1 MTSTTRDRQ
10 RGRFTGLVPAALFA
24 AFFWVAPGAGQAL
37 LAAGG
42 QSGFAASDRDGNGTL
57 DSEEFRDRMVETFYL
72 MDKNGDGHLTMNE
85 LPAAS
90 RKDFA
95 AADQNGDGRLVLKE
109 FLVIHF
115 FSFRAADT
123 NGDGVLSPAEVSA
136 AEARQ

>member
-1 MTSTTRDRQ
+1 MTMKTSNRPW
-10 RGRFTGLVPAALFA
+10 GWLTGFVPAALFS
-24 AFFWVAPGAGQAL
+24 AFILVMPGAGQAL

-42 QSGFAASDRDGNGTL
+42 QSDFAASDRDGNGSL

-72 MDKNGDGHLTMNE
+72 LDNNGDGQLTMDE

-90 RKDFA
+90 RQGFN
-95 AADQNGDGRLVLKE
+95 AADQNADNRLVMKE
-109 FLVIHF
+109 FLIIHF

-123 NGDGVLSPAEVSA
+123 NGDGVLSPAEVKA

>member
-1 MTSTTRDRQ
+1 MTMKTRDSR
-10 RGRFTGLVPAALFA
+10 RGRLTGITPAVLLA
-24 AFFWVAPGAGQAL
+24 AFLWAAPGSGQAL

-42 QSGFAASDRDGNGTL
+42 QSDFAASDRDGNGTL

-72 MDKNGDGHLTMNE
+72 MDKNGDGHLTMDE

-90 RKDFA
+90 RQDFA
-95 AADQNGDGRLVLKE
+95 AADKNGDGRLVLTE
-109 FLVIHF
+109 FLIIHF

-123 NGDGVLSPAEVSA
+123 NGDGVLSPAEVRA

>member
-1 MTSTTRDRQ
+1 MTITTRGQQ
-10 RGRFTGLVPAALFA
+10 RRRLTGLVPAALFA
-24 AFFWVAPGAGQAL
+24 AFLLAVPGAGRSL

-42 QSGFAASDRDGNGTL
+42 QSDFAASDRDGNGSL

-72 MDKNGDGHLTMNE
+72 LDKNGDGHLTTGE

-90 RKDFA
+90 RADFN
-95 AADQNGDGRLVLKE
+95 AADRNGDGRLVLKE
-109 FLVIHF
+109 FLVVHF

-123 NGDGVLSPAEVSA
+123 NGDGVLSRAEVKA